1 MKLKPLKR
9 IGFTL
14 KPMHTGEGKIQIKY
28 MIKNFKN
35 AGQPRQNFFAFI
47 LYEKCQP
54 IKVNI

>member
-1 MKLKPLKR
+1 
-9 IGFTL
+9 
-14 KPMHTGEGKIQIKY
+14 MHTGEGKIQIKY
-28 MIKNFKN
+28 TIKNFKN